1 MGWSL
6 ARLGG
11 GLRGL
16 VHRDLATERQRDL
29 ELLVS
34 REARARRDQVT
45 HDDVFLKAAQGVDLA
60 QRRGVGEDARRLLE
74 GGGRDEALGLERGL
88 GDAQQDRL
96 GLGGFAAG
104 SLDALVLAQ
113 EGHAVD
119 LLAPE
124 PLGVTRIRDANLTE
138 HLADDDLDVLVVNRH
153 ALETIDFL
161 HLADEE
167 LVERGRPEDLEDLVR
182 IGGAFGQ
189 VLALVDDVAGLHDDV
204 LAVRDQV
211 FLFGAGLFLADDELA
226 LAADGTFE
234 RNDTLDAG
242 HLGGFLRAA
251 GFEQLG
257 HARETTGDVLGH
269 GRLARRLGEQGTRLD
284 DVTLGDRDL
293 RARRDGVSGD
303 RLAVIVANFDLRI
316 EVFLVLDDHGR
327 DAAGG
332 FVEFALHGHTRDH
345 VLEVERAGL
354 LGENRD
360 VVRIPLGDRLALGD
374 LVRVSHGEEGADH
387 NRVGLELAIVLVED
401 LDGTGLVEDDVEAF
415 RGLYH
420 AEAAVLHDTG
430 IAHLDLGVLGTRGG
444 DAADVEG
451 THRKLRARLADRLG
465 GDNADGVTDLR
476 DLVGRG
482 IDAVGLGV
490 HGHVAKLAGH
500 VTGVGRLEGGVGE
513 TLAGAVRGDEV
524 LEHREALAERGQNR
538 ALDDFAG
545 GLGHEAAE
553 TAQLANLLFVTAGT
567 GVHHDVH
574 RVNLG
579 LAVVVLELAEHRFR
593 DAVGGAGPDVDD
605 LVVAL
610 AGGDDALLVLGLDLV
625 DLLARVGHDL
635 LLVLGDDHVVD
646 TDRDAG
652 LHGGLEAELLELVE
666 RLNRY
671 AITRHLVGVEDEVAE
686 FALRHREVDEAE
698 T

>member
-1 MGWSL
+1 MGWNL
-6 ARLGG
+6 ARLGR

-16 VHRDLATERQRDL
+16 VHRDLAAERQCDL

-34 REARARRDQVT
+34 REARARRAQVA
-45 HDDVFLKAAQGVDLA
+45 HDDVFLEAAQGVDLA
-60 QRRGVGEDARRLLE
+60 QRRGIGEDARRFLE
-74 GGGRDEALGLERGL
+74 GGGRDEALGLEGGL

-96 GLGGFAAG
+96 GFGGFATG
-104 SLDALVLAQ
+104 RFHALVFTQ
-113 EGHAVD
+113 EGDAID

-124 PLGVTRIRDANLTE
+124 PLGISRIGDADLAE
-138 HLADDDLDVLVVNRH
+138 HLADDDLDVLVVDRH

-211 FLFGAGLFLADDELA
+211 FLFAAGFLVADDELA
-226 LAADGTFE
+226 LAADGTLE

-269 GRLARRLGEQGTRLD
+269 GRLARRLGEQGARLD
-284 DVTLGDRDL
+284 DVAFGDGHLGTG
-293 RARRDGVSGD
+293 RDGVSGD
-303 RLAVIVANFDLRI
+303 RLAVIVANFDLRV

-360 VVRIPLGDRLALGD
+360 VVRIPLGDRLALGN

-465 GDNADGVTDLR
+465 GDDADGVTDLR

-490 HGHVAKLAGH
+490 DALLARGGERREHLDALDAGVVDALGEFLGDEFAGLDDGLGRGERIVHVVGRETAHDAFRERDQHGLTFEDRLLPDAIAGAAILFGDDRVQGHVAKLAGH
-500 VTGVGRLEGGVGE
+500 VTGVGRLEGGVGN

-524 LEHREALAERGQNR
+524 L
-538 ALDDFAG
+538 
-545 GLGHEAAE
+545 
-553 TAQLANLLFVTAGT
+553 
-567 GVHHDVH
+567 
-574 RVNLG
+574 
-579 LAVVVLELAEHRFR
+579 
-593 DAVGGAGPDVDD
+593 
-605 LVVAL
+605 
-610 AGGDDALLVLGLDLV
+610 
-625 DLLARVGHDL
+625 
-635 LLVLGDDHVVD
+635 
-646 TDRDAG
+646 
-652 LHGGLEAELLELVE
+652 
-666 RLNRY
+666 
-671 AITRHLVGVEDEVAE
+671 
-686 FALRHREVDEAE
+686 
-698 T
+698 